1 MEKIVLELTKGEVL
15 MLQELT
21 KDINSGYAWMV
32 DLAESLRKK
41 ATEAYKKPTMD
52 KRDYKE
58 QVEKVGNL
66 FKGEP
71 IEWRMKRAKE
81 RELKFWNEVEE

>member
-21 KDINSGYAWMV
+21 EDIDSGYAWMV
-32 DLAESLRKK
+32 ELAESLRKK
-41 ATEAYKKPTMD
+41 AAEAYKKPAMN
-52 KRDYKE
+52 KRDYKA
-58 QVEKVGNL
+58 QIEKVGDL

-71 IEWRMKRAKE
+71 IEWQMKRAKE
-81 RELKFWNEVEE
+81 QELKFWNDVEE